1 MASDSRLA
9 GVWRSLYRELSDR
22 LRSGFE
28 GWALAVIT
36 PDEYLEAGLG
46 LSAEKTAPLY
56 NGRILTQARVF
67 RVPGAG
73 SPGEV
78 PAVGAPQ
85 APVGDAA
92 RDFANRLRKNLRHL
106 EKWARRSDVTCYRVY
121 DADLPDYA
129 VAIDVYA
136 GAGPDAGSRWA
147 YVAEYAPPHGIDPVR
162 AQQRLDDV
170 MLVVPEVLGVD
181 PADVF
186 LKVRQRQR
194 GDTQYGRVSR
204 SGVVGVVG
212 EGGLLFEVNLTDY
225 LDTGLFLDHRMT
237 RAWLRDLA
245 EGARFLNLFAYT
257 GTATVYAADGG
268 ARETTT
274 VDLSATYVGWSE
286 RNMAR
291 NGFTGA
297 EHRFLQTDVL
307 QWLDAAAATPE
318 TRFDLV
324 FCDPPTFSNSKRMRD
339 TWDVQRD
346 HVALITRIGEIL
358 APGGV
363 LVFSCN
369 RRKFA
374 LDADALARAGLA
386 CEDVTARTIPQD
398 FERRPGIHSCWMIRR
413 SEV

>member
-1 MASDSRLA
+1 MD
-9 GVWRSLYRELSDR
+9 
-22 LRSGFE
+22 
-28 GWALAVIT
+28 
-36 PDEYLEAGLG
+36 
-46 LSAEKTAPLY
+46 
-56 NGRILTQARVF
+56 
-67 RVPGAG
+67 
-73 SPGEV
+73 
-78 PAVGAPQ
+78 
-85 APVGDAA
+85 
-92 RDFANRLRKNLRHL
+92 
-106 EKWARRSDVTCYRVY
+106 KWARRSDVTCYRVY

-129 VAIDVYA
+129 VAIDVYS
-136 GAGPDAGSRWA
+136 GAGPDVGSRWV
-147 YVAEYAPPHGIDPVR
+147 YVAEYAPPHGIDPAR
-162 AQQRLDDV
+162 ARQRLDDV
-170 MLVVPEVLGVD
+170 MSVVPEVLGVD

-204 SGVVGVVG
+204 SGVVGIVG

-237 RAWLRDLA
+237 RSWLRDLA

-257 GTATVYAADGG
+257 GTATVYVADGG

-307 QWLDAAAATPE
+307 QWLGAAAVTPE

-374 LDADALARAGLA
+374 LDAGALALAGLG
-386 CEDVTARTIPQD
+386 CEDITARTIPQD